1 MGIRY
6 ILCMLACRN
15 STYCLIVF
23 VLLFSMNGL
32 AQLDTKHFIP
42 PMHAR
47 ESEGT
52 HYLVLGTP
60 VTTPFNVTVKDGA
73 GTLIMTIPVSNGSSS
88 TNTVGVGVSSPFLV
102 EEALLNL
109 PLTSGSGKGLILTAP
124 EPFYAN
130 IRVKVNS
137 QAASL
142 TSKGQDA
149 STGTDFRV
157 GNLFNNAGLASVK
170 SNCFSFMATEDNTT
184 VTVSEIKSGVVLR
197 GVAPGT
203 TTFTVQLNAGDSYVA
218 SAYLDESGASN
229 NTNGLN
235 GTHITSNRPIVV
247 NCGSWLGGNAIDGT
261 SPNGPIDTGRDIGI
275 DQIVPIDVIGD
286 EYVLIKGFG
295 IDNERTIVVASQDNT
310 QLFINGGTLIATL
323 NAGDYHV
330 IEGTSFSGNGN
341 LYLTSSAPVYVTQT
355 TNGDSGNSSDN
366 ERQAGMNFIPPVKC
380 TGQKA
385 VTLPDVSF
393 LGTAYINIVAD
404 AGAAITANG
413 NPLSGA
419 SAVPGTSNYVTYS
432 ISGYTGDVNLVSTH
446 PIRVSLINRSGNV
459 GAAGYFSGFSKE
471 VNLNASYFNNG
482 VQSTDAISEGC
493 GSATITIERLSIY
506 ANDPVTI
513 NLSTSGTAQEGVD
526 YSTIPTQVSLAA
538 GQTQTTFDIDA
549 LFDNVNEGS
558 ETVTITL
565 SVAGNYCLEDEITFE
580 INDIAEPTVMLDDVN
595 AACPGEE
602 ITLTPIV
609 DGGQAPY
616 LYSWSTGD
624 TTESITVSPYSTQSY
639 TITVIDACTQTS
651 ADATATIFVPDN
663 PLYVF
668 AGQDQTVLCPYTP
681 SSLIAEATGG
691 NPAYSYFWSTNGV
704 DLGTG
709 AVLNVSPPST
719 TDYIVEVVDNCG
731 ISSFDTVRIT
741 VTVPLMEVTVN
752 EDRLICPFDETE
764 LWCQISG
771 GLPPFNYYWQHSGE
785 TDSSVVVSPA
795 TSTTYTVS
803 VTDAC
808 NTYSVEGYPFVE
820 VVQPVADFSFLSNT
834 TVEGLPV
841 YFENTSIGSVSW
853 DWDLG
858 NGDYS
863 TLFSPG
869 TTYETAGTYTV
880 TLIATNEMGCVDTI
894 SKPMSILHEYWFYA
908 PNAFTPDGNELNN
921 SYAVSVI
928 GAVEFDFQIFNRWG
942 ELIFESQDPDFKW
955 DGTYNGNY
963 IQDGVFVY
971 VATVLDENGE
981 KHEYSGHISLLK

>member
-1 MGIRY
+1 MFK
-6 ILCMLACRN
+6 N

-23 VLLFSMNGL
+23 VLLLSVKGI

-47 ESEGT
+47 VQEGT

-60 VTTPFNVTVKDGA
+60 VSTPFNVTVQDGA
-73 GTLIMTIPVSNGSSS
+73 GNLIMTIPVSNSSSS
-88 TNTVGVGVSSPFLV
+88 TTSFGAGVSSPFLV
-102 EEALLNL
+102 GETLLNL

-130 IRVKVNS
+130 VRVKVSN

-142 TSKGQDA
+142 TSKGKGA

-157 GNLFNNAGLASVK
+157 GHLFNNAGLASVK

-184 VTVSEIKSGVVLR
+184 VTVSNIKSGVILR

-203 TTFTVQLNAGDSYVA
+203 TTFTIQLNEGDSYVA
-218 SAYLDESGASN
+218 SAYLDESGATN
-229 NTNGLN
+229 NANGLN
-235 GTHITSNRPIVV
+235 GIHITSNRPIVV
-247 NCGSWLGGNAIDGT
+247 NCGSWLGGNAINGT
-261 SPNGPIDTGRDIGI
+261 SPNGSINEGRDIGI

-310 QLFINGGTLIATL
+310 ELLINGGTLIANL

-330 IEGTSFSGNGN
+330 IEGTSFSGSGN

-355 TNGDSGNSSDN
+355 TNGDSGISSDN

-404 AGAAITANG
+404 AGAVITANG
-413 NPLSGA
+413 NLLSGA
-419 SAVPGTSNYVTYS
+419 AAVPGTSDYVTYS
-432 ISGYTGDVNLVSTH
+432 ISGYTGDVNLVSTQ

-482 VQSTDAISEGC
+482 TQATDAISEGC
-493 GSATITIERLSIY
+493 GIATITIERLSIY
-506 ANDPVTI
+506 ASDPVTI
-513 NLSTSGTAQEGVD
+513 NLSASGTAQEGID
-526 YSTIPTQVSLAA
+526 YSSVPNQLTLAA

-549 LFDNVNEGS
+549 LFDNISEGS
-558 ETVTITL
+558 EFVTITL
-565 SVAGNYCLEDEITFE
+565 SVSGNYCLEDKITFM
-580 INDIAEPTVMLDDVN
+580 ISDITEPTVTLDDMN
-595 AACPGEE
+595 ATCPGEE
-602 ITLTPIV
+602 ITLVPVV

-616 LYSWSTGD
+616 LFSWSTGD
-624 TTESITVSPYSTQSY
+624 TTENLTVTPYSTQSY
-639 TITVIDACTQTS
+639 TLTVTDVCTQTS
-651 ADATATIFVPDN
+651 VDASATVFVPDN

-681 SSLIAEATGG
+681 TSLVAEATGG
-691 NPAYSYFWSTNGV
+691 NPTYSYYWSANGTAI
-704 DLGTG
+704 GTG
-709 AVLNVSPPST
+709 SVVSVSPPST
-719 TDYIVEVVDNCG
+719 TDYIVEVIDNCG
-731 ISSFDTVRIT
+731 VSSFDTVRIT
-741 VTVPLMEVTVN
+741 VTIPLMEVTVN

-771 GLPPFNYYWQHSGE
+771 GLPPFNYFWPHSGE
-785 TDSSVVVSPA
+785 TDSSIIVSPA
-795 TSTTYTVS
+795 VSASYTVS

-820 VVQPVADFSFLSNT
+820 VIQPIADFSFLSNT
-834 TVEGLPV
+834 TVEGLPI
-841 YFENTSIGSVSW
+841 YFENNSIGSVSW
-853 DWDLG
+853 DWNLG
-858 NGDYS
+858 NGESS

-894 SKPMSILHEYWFYA
+894 AKPMTILNEYWFYA

-921 SYAVSVI
+921 SYSVSVI
-928 GAVEFDFQIFNRWG
+928 GALAFDFKIFNRWG
-942 ELIFESQDPDFKW
+942 ELIFESKDPDFAW
-955 DGTYNGNY
+955 DGTFNGNY
-963 IQDGVFVY
+963 IQDGVLVY
-971 VATVLDENGE
+971 NAVVVDENGE
-981 KHEYSGHISLLK
+981 THEYTGHISLLR